1 MPINNSSNRFIDY
14 FVPSISFGIKY
25 FPKRL
30 DNKILS
36 YADFQ
41 TTVWNRWGGVLGYG
55 IGFNKNMN
63 DDFFRFKTKSYLGY
77 ILLYNYEREQ
87 GNNYIDKSLMLVLP
101 IPFEELN

>member
-1 MPINNSSNRFIDY
+1 
-14 FVPSISFGIKY
+14 
-25 FPKRL
+25 
-30 DNKILS
+30 
-36 YADFQ
+36 
-41 TTVWNRWGGVLGYG
+41 
-55 IGFNKNMN
+55 MN